1 MPAAKKPAK
10 AKRTT
15 ATARKAAA
23 EPAAVKRLNKS
34 LDSAQESLAA
44 LRKDVSKDVSV
55 GARKLYG
62 EPAEVRQG
70 RAPGRAQAR
79 AGASARRRAGP
90 QGQLTEIGEGRHRS
104 PQAGGEEEGRG
115 TEEVAQ

>member
-62 EPAEVRQG
+62 DLQKFVKDARRDG
-70 RAPGRAQAR
+70 RKLGQALQRDVEQAR
-79 AGASARRRAGP
+79 KGSSPRSAKARTARRKPAAKKKAAARKK
-90 QGQLTEIGEGRHRS
+90 
-104 PQAGGEEEGRG
+104 
-115 TEEVAQ
+115 